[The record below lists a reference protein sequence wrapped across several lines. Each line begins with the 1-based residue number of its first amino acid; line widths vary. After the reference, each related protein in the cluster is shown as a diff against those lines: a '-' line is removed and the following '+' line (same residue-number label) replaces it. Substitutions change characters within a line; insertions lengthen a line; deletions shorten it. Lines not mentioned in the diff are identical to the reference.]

1 MVVLQKTKFLL
12 TKETGDAQFLDG
24 MARRAG
30 DVPAGSRLVHLC
42 RVRTRGSAPRIV
54 AGLRSEQSTDTP
66 SKAMVD
72 FSCLLER
79 SAFHLRSLGVWG
91 SEMDDVRIRHLL
103 GDCCGY
109 RALHDAPRIS

>member
-1 MVVLQKTKFLL
+1 MVVLPKTKFLL

-24 MARRAG
+24 MVRRTG

-42 RVRTRGSAPRIV
+42 RIRTRGSAPRI
-54 AGLRSEQSTDTP
+54 ARGLRSEQSTDTP

-79 SAFHLRSLGVWG
+79 SAFHLRSLNPRGP
-91 SEMDDVRIRHLL
+91 EMDDGRVRHLL
-103 GDCCGY
+103 GDCRGY
-109 RALHDAPRIS
+109 RALHDASRVS